1 MNIIRVYA
9 RGMKEASRRPTMIAL
24 LWLANIVLAAPAYF
38 LFSGALG
45 AAVGKSAAP
54 LDQDAMIEFLT
65 GSSGAIR
72 GIIRRPSS
80 PPSSFPPSSRSSCS
94 GGSCTPLSGAVG
106 QGRGPD
112 RPSSRAAGAT
122 TAASSASPSIRSS
135 SGFPPWSLFIPVHI
149 LATAVMKDSTN
160 EQLGFVLTI
169 LRVVLA
175 LFLVYFIKM
184 IMDYA
189 RIRIVRE
196 DTNRVYDS
204 LAWAV
209 RFVFGRLGGT
219 LLLYALL
226 GVTGL
231 AMLAAY
237 LGLNR
242 LFPGSTTGAIVS
254 VFLLSQLFVAGRGWL
269 KIAFQAAELELSSRA

>member
-1 MNIIRVYA
+1 MNIIRYYA
-9 RGMKEASRRPTMIAL
+9 LGIREASRRPTMIAL
-24 LWLANIVLAAPAYF
+24 LWLANIGLAAPAYF
-38 LFSGALG
+38 FFSGALG

-65 GSSGAIR
+65 GSGGAIR
-72 GIIRRPSS
+72 G
-80 PPSSFPPSSRSSCS
+80 
-94 GGSCTPLSGAVG
+94 V
-106 QGRGPD
+106 
-112 RPSSRAAGAT
+112 T
-122 TAASSASPSIRSS
+122 TALLAAVVLSAFVSIFLFGGILHTLVRGGAGERPGQTFFAGGARYYGRFLRLTLYSIVLWVS
-135 SGFPPWSLFIPVHI
+135 ALALFIPVHM

-160 EQLGFVLTI
+160 EQLGFVLTV

-175 LFLVYFIKM
+175 LFLVYFNKM
-184 IMDYA
+184 ILDYA

-231 AMLAAY
+231 AMLVAY
-237 LGLNR
+237 FGLSR
-242 LFPGSTTGAIVS
+242 LFPGSTTAAIVS
-254 VFLLSQLFVAGRGWL
+254 VFLLSQFFVAGRGWL
-269 KIAFQAAELELSSRA
+269 KIAFQASELELSSRA

>member
-1 MNIIRVYA
+1 M
-9 RGMKEASRRPTMIAL
+9 
-24 LWLANIVLAAPAYF
+24 
-38 LFSGALG
+38 
-45 AAVGKSAAP
+45 
-54 LDQDAMIEFLT
+54 
-65 GSSGAIR
+65 
-72 GIIRRPSS
+72 
-80 PPSSFPPSSRSSCS
+80 
-94 GGSCTPLSGAVG
+94 
-106 QGRGPD
+106 
-112 RPSSRAAGAT
+112 
-122 TAASSASPSIRSS
+122 
-135 SGFPPWSLFIPVHI
+135 

-175 LFLVYFIKM
+175 LFLVYFNKM
-184 IMDYA
+184 ILDYA

-237 LGLNR
+237 LGLSR

-269 KIAFQAAELELSSRA
+269 KIAFQASELELSSRA

>member
-1 MNIIRVYA
+1 MNIFRFYVL
-9 RGMKEASRRPTMIAL
+9 GMREALRRPTMIAL
-24 LWLANIVLAAPAYF
+24 LWLANIGLAVPAYF

-45 AAVGKSAAP
+45 AAVAKSAAP
-54 LDQDAMIEFLT
+54 LDQEAMIEFLT
-65 GSSGAIR
+65 GSGGAIR
-72 GIIRRPSS
+72 GI
-80 PPSSFPPSSRSSCS
+80 
-94 GGSCTPLSGAVG
+94 
-106 QGRGPD
+106 
-112 RPSSRAAGAT
+112 T
-122 TAASSASPSIRSS
+122 TALLAAVVLSAFVSIFLFGGILQTLVRGGAGERPGQTFFAGGARYYGRFLRLTLYSIVLWVS
-135 SGFPPWSLFIPVHI
+135 ALALFIPVHM

-175 LFLVYFIKM
+175 LFLVYFNKM
-184 IMDYA
+184 ILDYA

-242 LFPGSTTGAIVS
+242 LFPGLTTGAIIS
-254 VFLLSQLFVAGRGWL
+254 GFLLTQLFVAGRGWL
-269 KIAFQAAELELSSRA
+269 KIAFQASELELSSRA